1 MLRTIVR
8 RARVHQ
14 PMIKFPERHNG
25 SSSSEPHTPHP
36 HPAAPKEV
44 AKSFDHF
51 QEVFKSGPHFDP
63 SKVEQSSPS
72 QGKSGGGGDGG
83 KTKGGLMAS
92 DNPEAVDDV
101 TQLPARFWKT
111 PALEWEEKEMEA
123 VMSGG
128 ATLVQK

>member
-1 MLRTIVR
+1 M
-8 RARVHQ
+8 
-14 PMIKFPERHNG
+14 
-25 SSSSEPHTPHP
+25 
-36 HPAAPKEV
+36 
-44 AKSFDHF
+44 
-51 QEVFKSGPHFDP
+51 
-63 SKVEQSSPS
+63 EQSSPT
-72 QGKSGGGGDGG
+72 QGKSGGGGGGG

-123 VMSGG
+123 VMVSLSTLQRLRDRSDELMHLSRPQSGG